1 MKEHSRNLHALYD
14 EDSCD
19 TKAIRSGD
27 AYCFRQCWFLSFT
40 LFLKNALQYVC
51 VSAKM
56 NNRARV
62 REYRSAQ
69 RVCRAQPLLKER
81 MKICWITNV

>member
-1 MKEHSRNLHALYD
+1 MIQKP
-14 EDSCD
+14 
-19 TKAIRSGD
+19 SGRGTRTVSD
-27 AYCFRQCWFLSFT
+27 NASFLSFA
-40 LFLKNALQYVC
+40 LFFKNALQYVC